1 MIINEG
7 LLQKVAKQRGINI
20 FTLRYKLLRS
30 FVILFL
36 YELIT
41 DSSKETE
48 DMLNY
53 IIEEKKKFNKIN
65 YPKSIC

>member
-7 LLQKVAKQRGINI
+7 LLQKVAKKGRLNI
-20 FTLRYKLLRS
+20 FSLEYKLFRQLI
-30 FVILFL
+30 ILFL
-36 YELIT
+36 TELIL
-41 DSSKETE
+41 DNSKETE

-53 IIEEKKKFNKIN
+53 IIEEKKKFNKID

>member
-7 LLQKVAKQRGINI
+7 LLQKVAKKGKLNI
-20 FTLRYKLLRS
+20 FSLEYKLFRQLT
-30 FVILFL
+30 FLFL
-36 YELIT
+36 TELIL
-41 DSSKETE
+41 DNSKETE

-53 IIEEKKKFNKIN
+53 IIEEKKKFNKID